1 MDLEVQDS
9 NLNNNITCPIWQKI
23 LLTAEEASEYS
34 GIGINKIRDMLKE
47 PQCPF
52 VLYYGNRKLVK
63 RKELENYL
71 LNNVSI

>member
-9 NLNNNITCPIWQKI
+9 NLNDKTCPIWKKI

-47 PQCPF
+47 PKCPF

-71 LNNVSI
+71 LENTSI